1 MSTKNIVSIVV
12 LIAIAAVFISSST
25 FVNPLWAKSHKDKTS
40 ETDKNPDQTSGQT
53 DKNKDKGTGDSSTGD
68 SSTGDS
74 STGDS
79 STGDSSNTDP
89 IKSTDNTAPTLSS
102 AQSKYDGFQ
111 KCLFNADSTKGF
123 ATNQEIKD
131 CFGSIFNTPTGV
143 TAKDSSTPSLDNTQS
158 N

>member
-1 MSTKNIVSIVV
+1 MSTKNIVSIVI

-25 FVNPLWAKSHKDKTS
+25 FVNPLLAKSHKDKNS
-40 ETDKNPDQTSGQT
+40 EKDKSPDQTSEQSN
-53 DKNKDKGTGDSSTGD
+53 KNKDKGTGDSSTGD

-79 STGDSSNTDP
+79 STGDSSSNTDP
-89 IKSTDNTAPTLSS
+89 NKSTDNTVPSSSS
-102 AQSKYDGFQ
+102 AQSKYDEFQ

-131 CFGSIFNTPTGV
+131 CFGSIFNPTTGI
-143 TAKDSSTPSLDNTQS
+143 TTKDSSTPS
-158 N
+158 